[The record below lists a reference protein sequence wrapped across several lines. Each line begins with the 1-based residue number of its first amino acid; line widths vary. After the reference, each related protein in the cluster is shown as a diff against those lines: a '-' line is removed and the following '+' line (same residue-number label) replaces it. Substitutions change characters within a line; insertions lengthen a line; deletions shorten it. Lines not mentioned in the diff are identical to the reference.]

1 MARIKISELPELDVA
16 TLDTTYIAGVY
27 DNTTFKIPINRLTSS
42 LDTTFAS
49 DLVVNAVSGTIN
61 TLATTASFNALSTSV
76 DSRLDILEGFSSSAD
91 NRYVLSGSIT
101 QTTWDNIANK
111 PNDIVSSSTQISDLG
126 FVTGSYTTLNSFNNL
141 TQSFNQIS
149 QSFTSI
155 SGSFGSI
162 DFSGINAVTES
173 YLSFTQSYYSA
184 SSSFDSKILTEKN
197 RIDAILSASN
207 TNTDTFAEIVTLI
220 NSVDLTNDNAFASF
234 YTASNTRLTSLENA
248 TSSYTTDS
256 ASFNSRIISG
266 SAVAGTISS
275 SAQITAFGF
284 ISSST
289 TINTGSLDLIGFNTS
304 AGVSVGVGQLA
315 WNNTDGTL
323 DLGMKGGNVVQQI
336 GQEIFYEVRNE
347 TGIQIPNGTAVYAN
361 GVTAGSGRIT
371 AAPYVADGSIRE
383 VRFLGIATENIT
395 SGVNGFITH
404 FGYVRDLDTR
414 GTTASS
420 IAVGDETWSVGD
432 ILYVH
437 PTIAGKLTKVKPQ
450 HEVTAAI
457 IITRHQSSGVIFV
470 RPSSAGHLEDIHD
483 ILINTGSLSNGQV
496 LSYNSTSG
504 LWVNANT
511 ISGSSQLTSSFDSRY
526 VQTGSFNTLSSSV
539 DSRLDILEATIISG
553 SPNYTQVL
561 GNRRTSINS
570 VGTSI
575 ISGSI
580 TTTGNPV
587 QIMVTGDANPIG
599 GVAFGRIQIFRDSN
613 PIGAIVQVENSANL
627 NVPYCLNVIDTPS
640 AGTYVYSMRLVD
652 SMSGTFDFGEASGPL
667 LTAVELRTNIKTSN
681 FATTGSNSF
690 NGNQTITGS
699 VTTTGVLN
707 VGTVGSGDEG
717 GEIQL
722 VVPQT
727 NTSLTNKVI
736 VDVFQNRLRF
746 WEGGPDSKGV
756 YIDLSKAPA
765 GNAGELMWKASGMVG
780 AGTFVTLDNLKC
792 TVTTSSNRGLSIGA
806 VSTTFEADL
815 SGWYAASV
823 GSAGGST
830 NNISYTTTAST
841 SLFNWNF
848 IAHGDTAHYH
858 IRDKTNDRF
867 YRVTMMIG
875 ASYISNFISIERL
888 F

>member
-49 DLVVNAVSGTIN
+49 DLVVNTVSGTIN
-61 TLATTASFNALSTSV
+61 TLATTASFNVLSTSV
-76 DSRLDILEGFSSSAD
+76 DSRLDGLETFSSSAD

-101 QTTWDNIANK
+101 QTTWDNITNK

-173 YLSFTQSYYSA
+173 YLTFTQSYYSA
-184 SSSFDSKILTEKN
+184 SASFDSKILTEKN

-248 TSSYTTDS
+248 TSSYLTSLDGAISSSEQVLNGSGIYSSSTQLPNGLLSSSLGFVATASYSTDS

-266 SAVAGTISS
+266 SAVEG
-275 SAQITAFGF
+275 
-284 ISSST
+284 
-289 TINTGSLDLIGFNTS
+289 
-304 AGVSVGVGQLA
+304 
-315 WNNTDGTL
+315 
-323 DLGMKGGNVVQQI
+323 
-336 GQEIFYEVRNE
+336 
-347 TGIQIPNGTAVYAN
+347 
-361 GVTAGSGRIT
+361 
-371 AAPYVADGSIRE
+371 
-383 VRFLGIATENIT
+383 
-395 SGVNGFITH
+395 
-404 FGYVRDLDTR
+404 
-414 GTTASS
+414 
-420 IAVGDETWSVGD
+420 
-432 ILYVH
+432 
-437 PTIAGKLTKVKPQ
+437 
-450 HEVTAAI
+450 
-457 IITRHQSSGVIFV
+457 
-470 RPSSAGHLEDIHD
+470 
-483 ILINTGSLSNGQV
+483 
-496 LSYNSTSG
+496 
-504 LWVNANT
+504 T
-511 ISGSSQLTSSFDSRY
+511 ISGSSQIAALGYTTTSSL
-526 VQTGSFNTLSSSV
+526 NTLSSSV

-756 YIDLSKAPA
+756 HIDLSKAPN
-765 GNAGELMWKASGMVG
+765 GNVGELIWKASGMVG

-792 TVTTSSNRGLSIGA
+792 TVTTSGNRGLSIGA
-806 VSTTFEADL
+806 VSTNFEADV
-815 SGWYAASV
+815 SGVWMTAG
-823 GSAGGST
+823 GSAGASA
-830 NNISYTTTAST
+830 NNLSYTTTAST
-841 SLFNWNF
+841 SLFDVNF
-848 IAHGDTAHYH
+848 VAHGNTAQYQ
-858 IRDKTNDRF
+858 IRDKTNNRF

-875 ASYISNFISIERL
+875 ISYINNFISIERL